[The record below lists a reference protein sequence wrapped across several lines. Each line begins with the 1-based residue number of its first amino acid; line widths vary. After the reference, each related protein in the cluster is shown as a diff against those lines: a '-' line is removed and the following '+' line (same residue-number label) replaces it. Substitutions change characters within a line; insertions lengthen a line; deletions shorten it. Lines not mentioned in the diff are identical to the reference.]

1 MHPTTPLTPL
11 LLLLASR
18 SCAYTLLDAYAPG
31 NFFSSFDFFTDP
43 DPTTGFVKYHPQST
57 AATLKLIGSAPQ
69 ASNAIYIGVDST
81 TKSPSGR
88 ASVRISS
95 KKTYNKGLFIA
106 DIAHMPGGICGVWP
120 AFWMLGSGTWP
131 ANGEIDILEGVNDAR
146 NNSMTLHTNAGCR
159 VQKTGFSGTLTTS
172 DCDVSDPAQSK
183 NAGCQI
189 QDPAA
194 ASYGTAF
201 NQQGGAVIATEVT
214 SQGIK
219 IWSFPRSKIPAGIES
234 PDPSTWG
241 MPVAA
246 FAGECDID
254 THFKDMSILFDTT
267 FCGQWAG
274 DPHVWAQGACAAK
287 APTCQAYVQGNPQ
300 VFGEAYWLVNSV
312 KVYEAGAKRRA
323 VRRELDV
330 RRSHQAFSSEAFDFD
345 S

>member
-1 MHPTTPLTPL
+1 MHASTPLTTF
-11 LLLLASR
+11 LLLASR

-31 NFFSSFDFFTDP
+31 NFFSSFTFFTDP
-43 DPTTGFVKYHPQST
+43 DPTTGFVKYHPLST
-57 AATLKLIGSAPQ
+57 AASLSLIGTAPQ
-69 ASNAIYIGVDST
+69 SSNAIYIGVDSST
-81 TKSPSGR
+81 VSPSGGR

-131 ANGEIDILEGVNDAR
+131 MNGEIDILEGVNDGR

-159 VQKTGFSGTLTTS
+159 IQKTGFSGTLTTS
-172 DCDVSDPAQSK
+172 NCDVSDPAQDK

-194 ASYGTAF
+194 GSYGTAF
-201 NQQGGAVIATEVT
+201 NEQGGAVIATEVT

-219 IWSFPRSKIPAGIES
+219 IWSFPRAKIPANMEN
-234 PDPSTWG
+234 PDPNTWG
-241 MPVAA
+241 TPVAA

-254 THFKDMSILFDTT
+254 KHFKDMSILFDTT

-274 DPHVWAQGACAAK
+274 EEHVWAKSECGKK
-287 APTCQAYVQGNPQ
+287 APTCQKYVEENPEASK
-300 VFGEAYWLVNSV
+300 EAYWLVNSV
-312 KVYEAGAKRRA
+312 KVYQAGAKRR
-323 VRRELDV
+323 VRRGM
-330 RRSHQAFSSEAFDFD
+330 
-345 S
+345 